1 MPLFSNKVQM
11 TLFLPI
17 FFNNSFIV
25 FHPLLPRSRE
35 VVSVISTSLK
45 SPQQDIKI
53 IIDITFPFYFKMIR
67 NLQNH
72 SEQDRVIL

>member
-1 MPLFSNKVQM
+1 MPLFSKVQM

-25 FHPLLPRSRE
+25 FHPLFPRSRE

-67 NLQNH
+67 NLQKH
-72 SEQDRVIL
+72 LKQDRVIL